1 MLIKTLLENTAIPED
16 LGCEHGL
23 SLYIEALGHK
33 LLFDT
38 GASGLFAENAQKM
51 GVDLAEVEFLIIS
64 HGHYDHGGGLHRFFE
79 LNDQAEVFI
88 HPLGFEK
95 YYARNEDGSL
105 RDIGID
111 PSIQDNRRIVLTS
124 DRFTITRGIRVFS
137 NVSHVEALPAS
148 NRDLLMEQEG
158 EVLDDTFLH
167 EQNLVI
173 EDEGKMVL
181 LTGCAH
187 NGIVNIVKH
196 FYELKGRY
204 PDVVLGGFHLSKS
217 EEDHDSFPEIDRIA
231 KILLETGA
239 KYYTGHCTGITPYE
253 RLKEKMGDRIDYLST
268 GTTLII

>member
-1 MLIKTLLENTAIPED
+1 M
-16 LGCEHGL
+16 
-23 SLYIEALGHK
+23 
-33 LLFDT
+33 
-38 GASGLFAENAQKM
+38 
-51 GVDLAEVEFLIIS
+51 
-64 HGHYDHGGGLHRFFE
+64 
-79 LNDQAEVFI
+79 
-88 HPLGFEK
+88 
-95 YYARNEDGSL
+95 

-148 NRDLLMEQEG
+148 NRDLLMEQAG